1 MTMNEHASTNLLPVA
16 AGRHRVLTVALL
28 ILIVAAGHWWTPRGE
43 SHFLVLHVLMRKL
56 FILPVL
62 LAAIWFDFR
71 GAAISAAA
79 VMLVYLPH
87 VILQWA
93 GHAEENVNQIGEM
106 ATVWIVAGIAG
117 VLVRRE
123 KSALKARAQA
133 YYGAVRA
140 LVAALDTREHDTG
153 LHSERVCSFALR
165 IATELKLA
173 DSELRALELGA
184 LLHDIGKIGVP
195 DAILLKP
202 GGLSDDEWRQMR
214 EHPELGARILSA
226 TPFLEEAVVV
236 VRSHHERFDGS
247 GYPCGLAGDQIPLLA
262 RVFAVADVFDAITS
276 KRPYHEAL
284 SDAVAVQEIE
294 ESAGSH
300 FDPRVVEAFRSVP
313 ETEWRELRERVS
325 AESGE

>member
-1 MTMNEHASTNLLPVA
+1 MERGRDRGSARTSRKVA
-16 AGRHRVLTVALL
+16 AQGKGPSVLRSGAS
-28 ILIVAAGHWWTPRGE
+28 AGSGP
-43 SHFLVLHVLMRKL
+43 
-56 FILPVL
+56 
-62 LAAIWFDFR
+62 
-71 GAAISAAA
+71 
-79 VMLVYLPH
+79 
-87 VILQWA
+87 
-93 GHAEENVNQIGEM
+93 GHA
-106 ATVWIVAGIAG
+106 
-117 VLVRRE
+117 R
-123 KSALKARAQA
+123 
-133 YYGAVRA
+133 
-140 LVAALDTREHDTG
+140 TRYG

-276 KRPYHEAL
+276 KRPYHEAFRRRRC
-284 SDAVAVQEIE
+284 SGDRRKCWQPFRP
-294 ESAGSH
+294 AGRGGV
-300 FDPRVVEAFRSVP
+300 PECP